1 MYVFHKQM
9 EGVRE
14 RVSERKRLQNGGD
27 DLCLLE
33 TCTNALDMITT
44 NVPLFSR
51 GISVPKEMTQLSVEA
66 YAAGIVE
73 GALDGLGFVSMD
85 G

>member
-1 MYVFHKQM
+1 MF
-9 EGVRE
+9 
-14 RVSERKRLQNGGD
+14 
-27 DLCLLE
+27 E